1 MKYIKKISYVLL
13 IIILLGVQ
21 VVIPDFIPEAE
32 AKSLKN
38 LKDELATLK
47 KEYQENQGKQQATE
61 AEIQAANN
69 QITKLSEEKFA
80 LEEEIENLNAQIE
93 QLNQDI
99 ENKNEDIKEIIQYYQ
114 LTATGQNAY
123 LEYVFASTD
132 FTDFIYR
139 MAIAEQLSDYMKN

>member
-47 KEYQENQGKQQATE
+47 K
-61 AEIQAANN
+61 
-69 QITKLSEEKFA
+69 
-80 LEEEIENLNAQIE
+80 
-93 QLNQDI
+93 
-99 ENKNEDIKEIIQYYQ
+99 
-114 LTATGQNAY
+114 
-123 LEYVFASTD
+123 
-132 FTDFIYR
+132 
-139 MAIAEQLSDYMKN
+139 